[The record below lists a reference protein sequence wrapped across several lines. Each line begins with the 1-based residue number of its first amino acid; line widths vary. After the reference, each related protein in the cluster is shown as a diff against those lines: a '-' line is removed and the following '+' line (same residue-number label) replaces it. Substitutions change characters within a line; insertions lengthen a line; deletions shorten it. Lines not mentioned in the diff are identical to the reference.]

1 MSEPLIGREKTMEK
15 IKVLIFGA
23 SGMLGHMLMDLMS
36 KRGNFEVRGTVRDYQ
51 TLTPD
56 FLERHRG
63 SLYNWTTVDTF
74 HIIDEIVDDY
84 EPDVIINAIGII
96 KQIKLAK
103 DAVTSISVNSLFPHQ
118 ICNKY
123 GDRSKVIHI
132 STDCVFDGK
141 KGNYTE
147 EDNPAP
153 ADLYG
158 RSKLLGEVC
167 DYKNCVTLRT
177 SIIGHE
183 LKTKFGL
190 VEWFLDQ
197 NNKTVKGFSNAIF
210 SGFTVNELEKIISEY
225 VIGTDI
231 EGLYHVSAD
240 PINKYD
246 LLSLIKDVYGLN
258 IEIEKDSSFVI
269 DRSLNSNRFMN
280 YTGCRRNS
288 WVNMIKDMYNYYCLN
303 KMDRGSI

>member
-141 KGNYTE
+141 KVIIQKRIILPQQIYTV
-147 EDNPAP
+147 
-153 ADLYG
+153 
-158 RSKLLGEVC
+158 EVS
-167 DYKNCVTLRT
+167 Y
-177 SIIGHE
+177 
-183 LKTKFGL
+183 
-190 VEWFLDQ
+190 
-197 NNKTVKGFSNAIF
+197 
-210 SGFTVNELEKIISEY
+210 
-225 VIGTDI
+225 
-231 EGLYHVSAD
+231 
-240 PINKYD
+240 
-246 LLSLIKDVYGLN
+246 
-258 IEIEKDSSFVI
+258 
-269 DRSLNSNRFMN
+269 
-280 YTGCRRNS
+280 
-288 WVNMIKDMYNYYCLN
+288 
-303 KMDRGSI
+303 